1 MSTPIAV
8 TGGDA
13 PEADTSRTAVVA
25 MGGSAGALDA
35 VRTIL
40 AGLPAGL
47 DAAVVIVQHRAR
59 ASEALADVIQLSS
72 PLPVVEAEDKDPVES
87 GHVYVA
93 PADYHLLLEP
103 GHFALS
109 TDEPVLFSR
118 PSIDVLFESVADA
131 YGPRALGV
139 VLTGANRDGAQG
151 LRRIVDRGGSALVQ
165 APATAEAPT
174 MPRAALDAV
183 PEARALPLPELAG
196 AIAAWAQNRHALCA
210 EEPA

>member
-8 TGGDA
+8 AGGGA

-35 VRTIL
+35 VRAIL

-59 ASEALADVIQLSS
+59 ASEALADVIQVSS
-72 PLPVVEAEDKDPVES
+72 PLPVAEAEDKDPVEA
-87 GHVYVA
+87 GHVYLA